1 MEHRRREPLQAL
13 IDVSE
18 LLKER
23 IGSSASYKVSGSFAE
38 EVEGFVDGK
47 VKLTRSN
54 RGILVQADLD
64 AEVKLQCS
72 RCLDIFSC
80 PLSFNVEEEFLSPF
94 ELGFISAAAE
104 EEGNFA
110 ISEENMLNLG
120 ELIRQY
126 VLLNLPM
133 KPLCRPECPGIKER
147 KPNAST

>member
-1 MEHRRREPLQAL
+1 MKHSSAEPLRGL
-13 IDVSE
+13 IDVSQ

-23 IGSSASYKVSGSFAE
+23 IGSSQSYDVSGTFAQ

-54 RGILVQADLD
+54 RGILVQGNLD

-72 RCLDIFSC
+72 RCLDIFAC
-80 PLSFNVEEEFLSPF
+80 PLSFDVDEEFLCPSYLGLIPSP
-94 ELGFISAAAE
+94 AE
-104 EEGNFA
+104 EGDFVINDQN
-110 ISEENMLNLG
+110 ILDLG

-147 KPNAST
+147 KSNAST